1 MTMKVVKDDVSK
13 VLAAIQ
19 KLVGQ
24 EVLIGIPASSAS
36 REGGGPLNNA
46 QIGYIHEY
54 GSPQANIPARPFLEP
69 GVSEA
74 MDKITP
80 RMKAAAKAAMDG
92 DSSRVD
98 QQLHAAGLL
107 GQIGAK
113 TKIESGEFEPLKPA
127 TVRKRRKARRT
138 QSMRADEKKYLEL
151 IANGATPEQA
161 QEETGIRPLHN
172 TGELGDHLTYVIRKK
187 E

>member
-1 MTMKVVKDDVSK
+1 MKVTKDDVSK

-98 QQLHAAGLL
+98 QQLNAAGLL
-107 GQIGAK
+107 GRASAK
-113 TKIESGEFEPLKPA
+113 KKIDSGEFEPLKPA
-127 TVRKRRKARRT
+127 TVRNRRRARKT
-138 QSMRADEKKYLEL
+138 QSMRADEKKYLAL
-151 IANGATPEQA
+151 IAAGETSEAA
-161 QEETGIRPLHN
+161 QDATGIRPLHN
-172 TGELGDHLTYVIRKK
+172 TGELGDHITHVVRRKGRS
-187 E
+187 

>member
-1 MTMKVVKDDVSK
+1 MKVVRDDVNK

-24 EVLIGIPASSAS
+24 EVLIGIPASNAS
-36 REGGGPLNNA
+36 RDGGGPLNNA

-69 GVSEA
+69 GVSGA

-92 DSSRVD
+92 DTNRVD

-107 GQIGAK
+107 GQIGAQK
-113 TKIESGEFEPLKPA
+113 KIDSGEFEPLKPA
-127 TVRKRRKARRT
+127 TVRNRRRNRKT
-138 QSMRADEKKYLEL
+138 KSMRADEKKYLAL
-151 IANGATPEQA
+151 IAAGETPEAA
-161 QEETGIRPLHN
+161 QEATGIRPLHN
-172 TGELGDHLTYVIRKK
+172 TGELRDHLTYVIRKK